1 MLHSI
6 GFTEEDLKKPLVG
19 VAHCWTE
26 TMPCNYN
33 HRELAQAV
41 KEGVRAAG
49 GTPME
54 FNTVS
59 VSDGVSMGTQAMK
72 ASLISREVVADSVEL
87 MGHGAM
93 FDAMVCIVGCD
104 KTIPG
109 GAMALLRLD
118 LPSLLLYGG
127 SIAPG
132 RFRDVDVTILD
143 VFEAVGK
150 HSAGK
155 MNDADLSEITRVA
168 CPGAG
173 ACGGQFTANT
183 MAMAMEFF
191 GLAPM
196 QANGIPATNAGKKQA
211 AFEAGKRV
219 MDLWREGLRPSKIIN
234 RTSFDNA
241 IAAVTATGGSTNAVL
256 HFLALAREMDIPLD
270 IEDFDKIS
278 KKTPIIADLKPGGT
292 YNAVDLFE
300 AGGVRLVAKELVAAG
315 LIDGS
320 RPTVSG
326 KTLAEEG
333 KLAQA
338 TAGQKVVSDAQHPF
352 KKTGGLVILKGSLAP
367 EGAVVKMAGHE
378 RPEHKGPARVFECE
392 EDAFAAVQARQI
404 KAGDVVVIRHEG
416 PKGGP
421 GMREM
426 LGVTSAIVG
435 QGLGEDVALVT
446 DGRFSGATRG
456 LMVGHVA
463 PEAAAGGPIAA
474 VRDGDIVHIDTVN
487 NKLTLD
493 VPEAEIH
500 KRLASYR
507 APAPR
512 FDKGVFAKYA
522 ALVGSAADG
531 ATTRPKL

>member
-33 HRELAQAV
+33 HRALAEAV

-72 ASLISREVVADSVEL
+72 ASLVSREVVADSIEL

-93 FDAMVCIVGCD
+93 FDAIVAIVGCD

-132 RFRDVDVTILD
+132 RYRDVDVTILD

-155 MNDADLSEITRVA
+155 INDADLNEITRVA

-196 QANGIPATNAGKKQA
+196 QANGVPATDVGKKQA
-211 AFEAGKRV
+211 AFDAGKRV

-241 IAAVTATGGSTNAVL
+241 IAAVAATGGSTNAVL
-256 HFLALAREMDIPLD
+256 HFLALARELDIPLD
-270 IEDFDKIS
+270 IDDFDKIS

-292 YNAVDLFE
+292 YNAVDLFK

-320 RPTVSG
+320 RMTVSG
-326 KTLAEEG
+326 KTLAEEA

-338 TAGQKVVSDAQHPF
+338 TPGQKVVVDAEHAF

-435 QGLGEDVALVT
+435 QGLGEEVALVT

-474 VRDGDIVHIDTVN
+474 VRDGDLVHIDTVN
-487 NKLTLD
+487 NRLNLE
-493 VPEAEIH
+493 VPEAEI
-500 KRLASYR
+500 KQRLSAYR
-507 APAPR
+507 APASR
-512 FDKGVFAKYA
+512 FKTGVFAKYA

-531 ATTRPKL
+531 ATTRPK

>member
-1 MLHSI
+1 
-6 GFTEEDLKKPLVG
+6 
-19 VAHCWTE
+19 
-26 TMPCNYN
+26 
-33 HRELAQAV
+33 
-41 KEGVRAAG
+41 
-49 GTPME
+49 
-54 FNTVS
+54 
-59 VSDGVSMGTQAMK
+59 
-72 ASLISREVVADSVEL
+72 

-93 FDAMVCIVGCD
+93 FDAMVVIVGCD

-118 LPSLLLYGG
+118 LPSIMLYGG

-132 RFRDVDVTILD
+132 RYRDVDITIQQ

-150 HSAGK
+150 HGAGK
-155 MNDADLSEITRVA
+155 MTESDLSEIANSA

-183 MAMAMEFF
+183 MAMGMEFF

-196 QANGIPATNAGKKQA
+196 HLNGVPATNAEKRQA
-211 AFEAGKRV
+211 AVDVGKRV
-219 MDLWREGLRPSKIIN
+219 MELWREDLRPSKIVN

-241 IAAVTATGGSTNAVL
+241 ITAVAATGGSTNAVL
-256 HFLALAREMDIPLD
+256 HFLALAREAG
-270 IEDFDKIS
+270 IELNIDDFDRLS
-278 KKTPIIADLKPGGT
+278 KKTPIIADLMPGGQYT
-292 YNAVDLFE
+292 AVHMYQ
-300 AGGVRLVAKELVAAG
+300 AGGTRLVAKELVAAG

-326 KTLAEEG
+326 RTLAEEA
-333 KLAQA
+333 KLAKPA
-338 TAGQKVVSDAQHPF
+338 EGQKVISSADKPF

-378 RPEHKGPARVFECE
+378 RSLHKGPARVFECE
-392 EDAFAAVQARQI
+392 EDAFAAVQAHQI

-426 LGVTSAIVG
+426 LGVTAAIVG

-463 PEAAAGGPIAA
+463 PEAAAGGPLAA
-474 VRDGDIVHIDTVN
+474 VRDGDVITIDADN
-487 NKLTLD
+487 RKLD
-493 VPEAEIH
+493 VDVPAEEMQ
-500 KRLASYR
+500 KRLAAYR
-507 APAPR
+507 APAAR
-512 FDKGVFAKYA
+512 FSKGVFAKYA
-522 ALVGSAADG
+522 KLVGSAADG
-531 ATTRPKL
+531 ATTIPK